1 MRISIIGTGYVG
13 LVSGICLAEKGN
25 QVICVDVDQKK
36 VDKINKSI
44 PPIYEK
50 NLEALLK
57 KNINANFRATTD
69 LYQSVLETDI
79 SLIAVGTPFDGAE
92 IDLRYIKEASRQ
104 IGMSIK
110 DKSSYHVVVVKSTVV
125 PGTTDEVVLPILEEA
140 SGKKAGK
147 DFGVGMNPEFLREGE
162 AIEDFMFPDRIVL
175 GGMNKKS
182 IDVLEKMYS
191 VFDNIDI
198 LKTNNKT
205 AEMIKYTSNALLA
218 TMISFSN
225 EIGNLCAAIGVTD
238 VVRGRL
244 PLIS

>member
-25 QVICVDVDQKK
+25 QVICVDVDQMK
-36 VDKINKSI
+36 VERINKAI

-50 NLEALLK
+50 NLEALLE
-57 KNINANFRATTD
+57 KNINANFKSTTD

-92 IDLRYIKEASRQ
+92 IDLRYVKEASRQ
-104 IGMSIK
+104 IGISIR

-140 SGKKAGK
+140 SGKKAGI

-162 AIEDFMFPDRIVL
+162 AVQDFMFPDRIVL
-175 GGMNKKS
+175 GGMDKKS
-182 IDVLEKMYS
+182 IDVLEEIYS
-191 VFDNIDI
+191 PFEGVNI
-198 LKTNNKT
+198 LKT
-205 AEMIKYTSNALLA
+205 
-218 TMISFSN
+218 
-225 EIGNLCAAIGVTD
+225 
-238 VVRGRL
+238 
-244 PLIS
+244 